1 MKTNL
6 AELLTEPSL
15 DQVRSLT
22 TGSFQALN
30 DLIERELESDVLL
43 INEIGQYIIG
53 SGGKRL
59 RPLVVMLVAK
69 ACSYR
74 GNDHIK
80 LSALV
85 EFLHTATLLHDD
97 VVDSSTLRRNRRTA
111 NAIWGNPA
119 SILVGDFL
127 YSRAFELMVDIG
139 SIQLMAIISEATN
152 CIAEGE
158 VLQLQNVGNVE
169 LGEAEYLEIIRRKTA
184 MLFQAAAHTGAVLAG
199 ADDATARSFRDFGL
213 YFGLAYQLID
223 DWLDYAGSSDSMGKN
238 VGDDLGEGKATLP
251 LIHAMSKGSALD
263 ATRIRT
269 ALLNRSTDDL
279 SSVIQA
285 VQDSGALAYTRSKAE
300 HYTEQCLHALSH
312 APKNAYSA
320 GLEALANIAV
330 CRMK

>member
-1 MKTNL
+1 MNSDL

-22 TGSFQALN
+22 AGSFEALN
-30 DLIERELESDVLL
+30 DLIERELDSDVLL
-43 INEIGQYIIG
+43 INEIGQYIVG

-59 RPLVVMLVAK
+59 RPLVVMLVAR
-69 ACSYR
+69 ACGYR
-74 GNDHIK
+74 GTDHIK

-97 VVDSSTLRRNRRTA
+97 VVDSSTMRRNRRTA
-111 NAIWGNPA
+111 NAIWGNSA

-139 SIQLMAIISEATN
+139 SMELMAIISEATN

-158 VLQLQNVGNVE
+158 VLQLQNVGNEE
-169 LGEAEYLEIIRRKTA
+169 LTEDQYLEIIRRKTA
-184 MLFQAAAHTGAVLAG
+184 MLFQASAHTGAVLAG
-199 ADDATARSFRDFGL
+199 ADESTAQSFRDFGL

-223 DWLDYAGSSDSMGKN
+223 DWLDYAGSSESMGKN
-238 VGDDLGEGKATLP
+238 VGQDLAEGKATLP
-251 LIHAMSKGSALD
+251 LIHAMANG
-263 ATRIRT
+263 
-269 ALLNRSTDDL
+269 
-279 SSVIQA
+279 SVIQANCIRNALVQRSIDDLHSVLRA
-285 VQDSGALAYTRSKAE
+285 VQDSGALAYTRAKAE
-300 HYTEQCLHALSH
+300 HYTEQSLNALTLI
-312 APKNAYSA
+312 PTNAYSA